1 MSLIND
7 VLSTLRALH
16 LKIVGKHANGATQS
30 SSAKR
35 ADLA

>member
-16 LKIVGKHANGATQS
+16 LKIVGKACEWGNTEF
-30 SSAKR
+30 KR
-35 ADLA
+35 